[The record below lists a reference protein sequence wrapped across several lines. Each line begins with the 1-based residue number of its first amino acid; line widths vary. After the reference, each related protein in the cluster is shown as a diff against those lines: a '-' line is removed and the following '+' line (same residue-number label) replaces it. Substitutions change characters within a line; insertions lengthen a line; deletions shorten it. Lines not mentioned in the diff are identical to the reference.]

1 MASTCSGSMGRVDEV
16 EENLMLCCDS
26 FTNEIKLHDTCKWN
40 ELENVAIEY
49 HDLDDTIYINYR
61 ELLAAK
67 TVLSDLLICIEDSEF
82 IGINFDVPEY
92 CVVSLM
98 LGILTS
104 KHSFVNIPLDV
115 TEYTNLKN
123 SLHIH
128 YLFCKELTVEGNII
142 KQCTIHSECIYL
154 IKLKYIHNQLRQSI
168 DSNYYAY
175 AITTSG
181 STGASKVVRVPHA
194 SIVPNILDLHSI
206 LAIRKS
212 DKIAQFT
219 SFTFDPSIVEIFL
232 ALTSAGTLFMASKTL
247 QNDANRLLEEAYSS
261 KITVLQMT
269 PSRFLYSWT
278 VERLKATILSN
289 NTFLRVLLLGGEPF
303 PKAELLLE
311 AKHPHNSTKIYNIYG
326 ITEVS
331 CWASITEIATTNLQ
345 FDTHYLGQVLSHT
358 IFQVRN
364 EKGEI
369 VTNGTGFLHIGSS
382 NRICVIDSES
392 FEDLKLPVYRDTGDI
407 VYIDE
412 GGRIFYKGRSN
423 SIIKRFGNKVDLTKL
438 EELALQ
444 ANFVKNCYVL
454 WDESCHKLHLCL
466 ATKEKVKDYSSMNT
480 EMVKHLHALDS
491 LYRPDKIH
499 FLEHFEYTSSGKI
512 SIEFLKKHIQEQTIN
527 RTIDNIDLQ
536 KNEDL
541 FKSIWKDNLKY
552 ENSGFVK
559 SGGTSVIALQISNT
573 LSNEVNI
580 EFPELIG
587 MLLNDAT
594 INDCLNYIK
603 STVLNNSRDKTINH
617 LEYHFDNNQTVP
629 LINVT
634 TEDMILPKYFNVEGQ
649 SFSSPIRTPET
660 SNYQWHKCRGQIHS
674 SAAVIKEK
682 IKLQYNVILRIEILK
697 MYDLK
702 KCIDASPTVFHYSD
716 GKTYATVGSHSGLI
730 STFQLGQESYIIT
743 FTVKLPNRIEA
754 SVLISDHF
762 RGCYDGNV
770 YCLDLKTGIVV
781 WKYQTGGIVKCSAVF
796 CKERRTIFVGSYN
809 YYVYCL
815 SVKDGS
821 EIWKVKGSNGSI
833 SASGFL
839 HSPTNSVLFGTLDGS
854 CLALEQVSG
863 RVLWKHK
870 LIDPIFVAPVT
881 LDNGLVLFCSVTGIL
896 SCFDIEVNVEMWK
909 YKINGN
915 VFSYIVKQYDKL
927 RSCENIIL
935 ASQNK
940 QVYCLQSTDFNFRTK
955 PTLKYVLNL
964 HSPIF
969 ATPWCEDNI
978 LFIACTDG
986 TLYIYN
992 FTTNRLTKTEK
1003 LPGEVF
1009 SSPVVDN
1016 DIAVVG
1022 CRDNNVYVLK
1032 LIDK

>member
-1 MASTCSGSMGRVDEV
+1 MHR
-16 EENLMLCCDS
+16 
-26 FTNEIKLHDTCKWN
+26 
-40 ELENVAIEY
+40 
-49 HDLDDTIYINYR
+49 
-61 ELLAAK
+61 
-67 TVLSDLLICIEDSEF
+67 CITHC
-82 IGINFDVPEY
+82 I
-92 CVVSLM
+92 SL
-98 LGILTS
+98 
-104 KHSFVNIPLDV
+104 
-115 TEYTNLKN
+115 
-123 SLHIH
+123 
-128 YLFCKELTVEGNII
+128 
-142 KQCTIHSECIYL
+142 
-154 IKLKYIHNQLRQSI
+154 
-168 DSNYYAY
+168 
-175 AITTSG
+175 
-181 STGASKVVRVPHA
+181 
-194 SIVPNILDLHSI
+194 
-206 LAIRKS
+206 
-212 DKIAQFT
+212 
-219 SFTFDPSIVEIFL
+219 
-232 ALTSAGTLFMASKTL
+232 
-247 QNDANRLLEEAYSS
+247 
-261 KITVLQMT
+261 
-269 PSRFLYSWT
+269 
-278 VERLKATILSN
+278 
-289 NTFLRVLLLGGEPF
+289 
-303 PKAELLLE
+303 
-311 AKHPHNSTKIYNIYG
+311 
-326 ITEVS
+326 
-331 CWASITEIATTNLQ
+331 
-345 FDTHYLGQVLSHT
+345 
-358 IFQVRN
+358 
-364 EKGEI
+364 
-369 VTNGTGFLHIGSS
+369 
-382 NRICVIDSES
+382 
-392 FEDLKLPVYRDTGDI
+392 
-407 VYIDE
+407 
-412 GGRIFYKGRSN
+412 
-423 SIIKRFGNKVDLTKL
+423 FG
-438 EELALQ
+438 
-444 ANFVKNCYVL
+444 
-454 WDESCHKLHLCL
+454 
-466 ATKEKVKDYSSMNT
+466 
-480 EMVKHLHALDS
+480 
-491 LYRPDKIH
+491 
-499 FLEHFEYTSSGKI
+499 
-512 SIEFLKKHIQEQTIN
+512 
-527 RTIDNIDLQ
+527 
-536 KNEDL
+536 
-541 FKSIWKDNLKY
+541 
-552 ENSGFVK
+552 
-559 SGGTSVIALQISNT
+559 
-573 LSNEVNI
+573 
-580 EFPELIG
+580 
-587 MLLNDAT
+587 
-594 INDCLNYIK
+594 
-603 STVLNNSRDKTINH
+603 
-617 LEYHFDNNQTVP
+617 
-629 LINVT
+629 
-634 TEDMILPKYFNVEGQ
+634 
-649 SFSSPIRTPET
+649 
-660 SNYQWHKCRGQIHS
+660 
-674 SAAVIKEK
+674 
-682 IKLQYNVILRIEILK
+682 
-697 MYDLK
+697 
-702 KCIDASPTVFHYSD
+702 
-716 GKTYATVGSHSGLI
+716 
-730 STFQLGQESYIIT
+730 LGQESYIIT

-762 RGCYDGNV
+762 RGIVGCYDGNV